1 MKTNFLKASQLKVT
15 LNKKQ
20 FQKEVFVGGASV
32 ITSKLRPIIQERI
45 NEAQKEMVEEFET
58 HPVSVEISG
67 GNNSSNTSGL
77 LGGYGNLFSFIGFE
91 DGQTPISEL
100 SNILKKNIPFKIRRV
115 NANGGYS
122 VLVQAPSKKE
132 LESIAQVSWMGG
144 RSWLDGIERSIAGLN
159 RYLYDPQYSLK
170 NSRSGTGSQT
180 QNDIRSVRQVRSPYL
195 SKILSNFKN
204 RLNRL

>member
-1 MKTNFLKASQLKVT
+1 
-15 LNKKQ
+15 
-20 FQKEVFVGGASV
+20 
-32 ITSKLRPIIQERI
+32 
-45 NEAQKEMVEEFET
+45 
-58 HPVSVEISG
+58 
-67 GNNSSNTSGL
+67 
-77 LGGYGNLFSFIGFE
+77 
-91 DGQTPISEL
+91 
-100 SNILKKNIPFKIRRV
+100 
-115 NANGGYS
+115 
-122 VLVQAPSKKE
+122 
-132 LESIAQVSWMGG
+132 MGG